1 MLSQAQE
8 EEEEKSSDQASLI
21 REEMIEKLKNPM
33 TGLSA
38 YERRKAELQ
47 LKINQS
53 IKMNNTAV
61 LDEQQRLTDPLYE
74 RKKAKEEY
82 FKEQRL
88 TERDLENK
96 GIDKEKKYLFET
108 AIQAE
113 KMQGSKKRKRNKE
126 SKETYGW
133 EVFNTDSL
141 YRAYEK
147 RVRKVPKLATES
159 GESLTKEERISL
171 MAKEVEDRIAK
182 RGDFSRR
189 RTFNSDK
196 DVTSI
201 NERNRHFNDKLER
214 NYSKY
219 ANEIKSNLERGTA
232 L

>member
-1 MLSQAQE
+1 M
-8 EEEEKSSDQASLI
+8 
-21 REEMIEKLKNPM
+21 
-33 TGLSA
+33 
-38 YERRKAELQ
+38 
-47 LKINQS
+47 
-53 IKMNNTAV
+53 
-61 LDEQQRLTDPLYE
+61 YE
-74 RKKAKEEY
+74 RKKAKEEWY
-82 FKEQRL
+82 KDQRL
-88 TERDLENK
+88 TERDMENK

-126 SKETYGW
+126 SKEAYGW

-147 RVRKVPKLATES
+147 RVRKVPKIATET
-159 GESLTKEERISL
+159 GESLTEEQRVEL
-171 MAKEVEDRIAK
+171 MAKEVEDRIEK
-182 RGDFSRR
+182 RNQFSRR